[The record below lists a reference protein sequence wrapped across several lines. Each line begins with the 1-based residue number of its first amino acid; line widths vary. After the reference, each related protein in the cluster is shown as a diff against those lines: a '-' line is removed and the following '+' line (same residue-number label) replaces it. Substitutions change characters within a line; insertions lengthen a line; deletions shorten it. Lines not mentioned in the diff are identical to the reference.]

1 MIKGYQSELMDVY
14 QKIRANEEKQLRERR
29 AEIKA
34 LYPQILE
41 LDNEIHKLSECDN
54 SVRYFACII
63 TITATIVKSI
73 YI

>member
-34 LYPQILE
+34 LYPQ
-41 LDNEIHKLSECDN
+41 
-54 SVRYFACII
+54 Y
-63 TITATIVKSI
+63 
-73 YI
+73 